1 MGGSGV
7 WGPPSTRAT
16 QPGPAP
22 GLGAS
27 PTDAALPLCTS
38 DLPEAP
44 ANTVTW
50 GVRLQHVDLG
60 DTSMQA
66 LADPCITDGQME
78 ARVLWLPQVMWRASE
93 GPRQGLPALR
103 GAAQRQEQ

>member
-1 MGGSGV
+1 MGRSGV
-7 WGPPSTRAT
+7 WGPPTRAR

-27 PTDAALPLCTS
+27 PTDVALPLCTS

-44 ANTVTW
+44 DNTITR

-66 LADPCITDGQME
+66 LADPRITDGQTE
-78 ARVLWLPQVMWRASE
+78 AQVPRLPQVMWHESE
-93 GPRQGLPALR
+93 GPRQGLPAL
-103 GAAQRQEQ
+103 